1 MSLFRKMITV
11 LSAPLA
17 KPSDPAATRETEAV
31 MSEFLEA
38 FGPLDEV
45 RTEEQAVLDELM
57 PERPATSAPE
67 EADPFADWGKQ
78 S

>member
-1 MSLFRKMITV
+1 MIRA
-11 LSAPLA
+11 LSAPLT
-17 KPSDPAATRETEAV
+17 KGDNTAATRETEAV
-31 MSEFLEA
+31 MSEFLDA

-57 PERPATSAPE
+57 PEPPATSAPVE
-67 EADPFADWGKQ
+67 DDPFADWGKQ